1 MAGAIGILIVVS
13 GATTLAISGT
23 YYGNVTTPLSIG
35 YINLLGFLYLFL
47 LQWLWLDYVQKLLIR

>member
-1 MAGAIGILIVVS
+1 MAGAIGIHIAVS

-35 YINLLGFLYLFL
+35 YINLFDL
-47 LQWLWLDYVQKLLIR
+47 LLNIRTSHSKINYPCSI